1 MAPGWEEHAVLGKR
15 RHDLHRGGLHDGIGR
30 QRLVLE
36 QYFPG
41 C

>member
-1 MAPGWEEHAVLGKR
+1 MAPGREEHALHGKR
-15 RHDLHRGGLHDGIGR
+15 RHDLHRSGLHDGIGR

-36 QYFPG
+36 QRFPG